1 MLDPLQDSHTHL
13 PPMDRLQFPVPLH
26 LTAMQ
31 LLVLSLVTEVLLQC
45 PTDIPP
51 FLPLQPQM
59 ATTHH
64 LPTVLTGWECQE
76 SAQQSNLPV
85 R

>member
-1 MLDPLQDSHTHL
+1 
-13 PPMDRLQFPVPLH
+13 MDRLQSPVPLH

-31 LLVLSLVTEVLLQC
+31 LLVLSLVMGEPLQC

-64 LPTVLTGWECQE
+64 LPTALMGWECQE
-76 SAQQSNLPV
+76 SAQRNNLPV